1 MVGAFKL
8 FKPNEENQSI
18 MEFRAKESNMYMN
31 ETADNHL
38 LISPIDAPCM
48 TITYKDFKGEFHT
61 IEGVLF
67 AFLSDYKTEGS

>member
-1 MVGAFKL
+1 M
-8 FKPNEENQSI
+8 FKPNDKNKSI
-18 MEFRAKESNMYMN
+18 MEFKAENTKVYMN

-48 TITYKDFKGEFHT
+48 TITYKDFKGESHT

-67 AFLSDYKTEGS
+67 AFLSDYKAEDS